1 MLSLSEEILLLA
13 LDDESGRLLP
23 LPERALD
30 IALAAAIVM
39 DLHNEKRIEVS
50 PPTVSL
56 TNHLPTGSPMLDEI
70 LKDIEKHPQSKLS
83 GHIHRISGHANH
95 IRKATLESL
104 VKKNILEC
112 KEEKILWILPS
123 KRYPLADDHE
133 EVLAKER
140 LRSILLEGKK
150 AKVWDIDMIALL
162 EACDLL
168 HTLLSKE
175 ELEAAQARIK
185 DLESRDPIG
194 IAVIESVADV
204 QHTFNEVLGHGTL

>member
-30 IALAAAIVM
+30 IALSAAVVM
-39 DLHNEKRIEVS
+39 GLHNEKRIEVA
-50 PPTVSL
+50 PPTVSV
-56 TNHLPTGSPMLDEI
+56 TDPSPTGDTIFDEM

-95 IRKATLESL
+95 IRKATLENL
-104 VKKNILEC
+104 VKKNVLEC
-112 KEEKILWILPS
+112 KEEKIFWILPS

-133 EVLAKER
+133 EVVAKER
-140 LRSILLEGKK
+140 IRSVLLEGKK
-150 AKVWDIDMIALL
+150 AKAWDIDMIALL

-168 HTLLSKE
+168 RIILSKE
-175 ELEAAQARIK
+175 ELEAAQAHIK

-194 IAVIESVADV
+194 IAVIESVAEV